1 MILLLN
7 NHGHSD
13 ERFNEYVQ
21 RASQF
26 YAEQLF
32 TKRLLRHIV
41 VTVKFNKHLDAFGYT
56 NIEKRNTKGAAR
68 EFLIE
73 LHPYISGK
81 EILKS
86 LAHEFVHV
94 KQYVYEELNEE
105 QTQWQGE
112 PIDSDAVD
120 YYELPWEIEAH
131 GREVGLFVNFA
142 KKESLW
148 NVLENVHNFDT
159 PIQPVPIGW
168 KHEDKLSKT
177 KRQTVATDSKGL
189 DTETLPLSYG
199 ERCEKHINGGAR
211 RRRAT
216 LRSWFFSI
224 FVRNRM
230 QKPSKDSS
238 L

>member
-7 NHGHSD
+7 NHGHPD

-32 TKRLLRHIV
+32 PKQLLRHIV
-41 VTVKFNKHLDAFGYT
+41 VSIKFNKHLDAYGYT
-56 NIEKRNTKGAAR
+56 SVEKRNTRGQAR

-81 EILKS
+81 QILKT

-94 KQYVYEELNEE
+94 KHYVYEELDEA
-105 QTQWQGE
+105 QTQWQGQ
-112 PIDSDAVD
+112 PFDSDAVD

-131 GREVGLFVNFA
+131 GREAGLFTGFA

-148 NVLENVHNFDT
+148 NVFEGVVNPDT
-159 PIQPVPIGW
+159 PVEPVPIGW
-168 KHEDKLSKT
+168 LNEDKFSKT
-177 KRQTVATDSKGL
+177 KRPTVATNSKGQ
-189 DTETLPLSYG
+189 DTGKVSSSNRKGREEHQYG
-199 ERCEKHINGGAR
+199 STGRGRSIIG
-211 RRRAT
+211 
-216 LRSWFFSI
+216 SWFKKLSLWD
-224 FVRNRM
+224 RM
-230 QKPSKDSS
+230 
-238 L
+238 